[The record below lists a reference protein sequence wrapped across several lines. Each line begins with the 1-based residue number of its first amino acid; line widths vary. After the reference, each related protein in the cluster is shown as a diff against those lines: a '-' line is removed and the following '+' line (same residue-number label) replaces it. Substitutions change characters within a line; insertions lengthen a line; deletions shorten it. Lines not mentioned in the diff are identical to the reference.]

1 MVTWKP
7 YMDLDIDWV
16 DGRLNNFAE
25 DCCDVVTLTHL
36 DEEYLAGRCVYSADD
51 CFIMRCDDGYL
62 IVLEDGPI
70 TVERVT
76 EIINRIV

>member
-7 YMDLDIDWV
+7 YMDLDLDWV
-16 DGRLNNFAE
+16 DGTINDFEQNV
-25 DCCDVVTLTHL
+25 CDVVTLAHV
-36 DEEYLAGRCVYSADD
+36 DEEPLEGRCVYSADD
-51 CFIMRCDDGYL
+51 CFIMKGDDGYL
-62 IVLEDGPI
+62 IVLDDEPI